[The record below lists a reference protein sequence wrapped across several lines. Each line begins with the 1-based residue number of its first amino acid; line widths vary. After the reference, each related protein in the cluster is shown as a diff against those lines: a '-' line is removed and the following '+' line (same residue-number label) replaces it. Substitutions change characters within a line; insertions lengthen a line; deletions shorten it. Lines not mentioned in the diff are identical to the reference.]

1 MAKINIWIEKMIE
14 LLEDTH
20 TALLSDI
27 DVFVLVNS
35 HLEKDERISM
45 ARFKQLK
52 SPNQQRANSIS
63 QTKLSDEEKERF
75 LDAIN
80 LSRVKQ
86 KIALTGKAF
95 DNPKGAYPFL
105 WALERKN
112 ADLQLNKGNSEGSG
126 NVTINITAGNSEH
139 KELIEDILSGTIDVP
154 HEEVNENKLLE

>member
-95 DNPKGAYPFL
+95 DNPKGAYLFYGR
-105 WALERKN
+105 WNVKTRTC
-112 ADLQLNKGNSEGSG
+112 NKQR
-126 NVTINITAGNSEH
+126 
-139 KELIEDILSGTIDVP
+139 
-154 HEEVNENKLLE
+154 